1 MTPRGHS
8 LPNSDSIPGLVPF
21 KMDPEY
27 KKLHEEFVSNS
38 NGTTPEE
45 IVFISC
51 SIPLSLLIVEFTA
64 KIVNCDKSSFRLSP
78 KSALND

>member
-1 MTPRGHS
+1 
-8 LPNSDSIPGLVPF
+8 
-21 KMDPEY
+21 MDPEY

-51 SIPLSLLIVEFTA
+51 SIPLSLLIVEFTS
-64 KIVNCDKSSFRLSP
+64 KIANSDKSSFRYTILPS
-78 KSALND
+78 NDFPTAYLTDRLGVVNCAFLK

>member
-1 MTPRGHS
+1 
-8 LPNSDSIPGLVPF
+8 
-21 KMDPEY
+21 MDPDY

-51 SIPLSLLIVEFTA
+51 SIPLSILVIAFA
-64 KIVNCDKSSFRLSP
+64 SKISTRDKTSFR
-78 KSALND
+78 